1 MQINKAAVLH
11 MYCTY
16 EINSYP
22 LSLSGLTLRM
32 PLMAKSSLCPQP
44 RWDSSFPSPFV
55 LLLYFECSKLIWL
68 ICVLDP
74 STEMCRLQT
83 VSGWFRPQILPGRSW
98 WCCEHYFF
106 FLFFFKHL
114 ELFGYYYNCSFTF
127 NWTFKKKKYP
137 MVHICISNLKL
148 IFYSVFAT
156 L

>member
-106 FLFFFKHL
+106 LFFL
-114 ELFGYYYNCSFTF
+114 NTWSCLDTITTAVSLLIGRL
-127 NWTFKKKKYP
+127 KKKN
-137 MVHICISNLKL
+137 IQW
-148 IFYSVFAT
+148 FTSVSQI
-156 L
+156 